1 MAKNDDF
8 LNNLE
13 GVEDDDLSTSKDDV
27 SVDDDADDEDASLE
41 EILAKIGADGD
52 EEDDEAEEA
61 AEEPEPEVEEEAA
74 EPAKEDEPDIE
85 AIVNQRVIEEVNRI
99 IPQRLAR
106 DRKTQQVQELEML
119 AGMSLE
125 DIRGQV
131 YQNKVSDTAEQ
142 MGISE
147 EEAKKIVDQQYENA
161 GLKAEKTSK
170 EQQEAEVSAAMRKVQ
185 YLQDKTDYTKKPK
198 LARILTKDILAE
210 IDTFT
215 QKGSALPFEDGLKYV
230 LGSKLATGELIEKV
244 QAGAVNKAKATA
256 TVRAATPQS
265 KGSGNKSEGV
275 TLTRQEKIMAANLG
289 VSEKEFAA
297 EKIKEVNRKQRKAR

>member
-8 LNNLE
+8 LDNLE
-13 GVEDDDLSTSKDDV
+13 GVEDDDLATSKDDV
-27 SVDDDADDEDASLE
+27 SVDDDTDEDASLE

-52 EEDDEAEEA
+52 GSELDDEEDDA
-61 AEEPEPEVEEEAA
+61 AEEPEVEEPTES
-74 EPAKEDEPDIE
+74 AKEEELDID

-125 DIRGQV
+125 DIREQV
-131 YQNKVSDTAEQ
+131 YQNKIVDTADQ
-142 MGISE
+142 MGITE

-161 GLKAEKTSK
+161 GLKAEKTNK
-170 EQQEAEVSAAMRKVQ
+170 QQQEAEVSAAMQQVK

-215 QKGSALPFEDGLKYV
+215 QKGNVLSFEDGLKYV

-275 TLTRQEKIMAANLG
+275 TLNRQEKIMAASLG